1 MLAQDADAAAGDAE
15 RTCWCLFRLS
25 VLSQAEGGKHFHRE
39 SYGRFSTD
47 AKQADSAS
55 LGWNDFLSMD
65 AFSDPAAGY
74 LQARIG
80 RLLSATPSMRYGL
93 PLWRLMQWQGLAIRG
108 GWASRGHAAAARG
121 CLGLNVEAGAM

>member
-1 MLAQDADAAAGDAE
+1 MRAQDADAAAGDAE

-25 VLSQAEGGKHFHRE
+25 VLSQGEGGKHFHRE

-65 AFSDPAAGY
+65 AFADPAAGY
-74 LQARIG
+74 LQV
-80 RLLSATPSMRYGL
+80 LLHATL
-93 PLWRLMQWQGLAIRG
+93 
-108 GWASRGHAAAARG
+108 HALSHVGVSFLGVCAAAR
-121 CLGLNVEAGAM
+121 CLLARAVPMPRVSLFERVY